1 MDGVFV
7 GDIEVDYHRNGVSGE
22 PFWTCRFTFDNN
34 DQQGPQAFVAVLP
47 SYSDET
53 DAAETLEDSR
63 GGAYTWWGECYV
75 LRVRDLI
82 DGQGMMHWRGD
93 HFEANL
99 RDAIRRARAVWFD
112 YDRDPRAH
120 MPIRVPARVGV
131 TA

>member
-7 GDIEVDYHRNGVSGE
+7 GDIEVDFHRNGVSGE
-22 PFWTCRFTFDNN
+22 SFWTCRFTFDNN

-47 SYSDET
+47 VLEIPDEDET
-53 DAAETLEDSR
+53 EHRLV
-63 GGAYTWWGECYV
+63 WGRCYV

-82 DGQGMMHWRGD
+82 DGSGMLHWRGD
-93 HFEANL
+93 HFEDDL
-99 RDAIRRARAVWFD
+99 QDAIARARGIWFD

-131 TA
+131 SA